1 MPWTHGKK
9 SKQRLDQQ
17 ASSTE
22 QNVSDASLMVHL
34 HGMWFL
40 NKEVKETSEAEL
52 QTRWWQSLCTQT
64 TLPDFL
70 SLFPA
75 LQDLKGS
82 IAPEFCACFTM

>member
-40 NKEVKETSEAEL
+40 NKEVKETSEA
-52 QTRWWQSLCTQT
+52 
-64 TLPDFL
+64 
-70 SLFPA
+70 
-75 LQDLKGS
+75 
-82 IAPEFCACFTM
+82 